1 MKKRILY
8 VEDNLNNLLLVKRII
23 QSEGH
28 DMLEAMDGETG
39 WIVAKREQP
48 DLILMD
54 LHLPGQIDGL
64 ELTRRIKADPQLNHI
79 PVIVLTAHG
88 DAAAQREAEAIGC
101 EGFLHKPADIRQI
114 QAVLRQF
121 LGAPA
126 LPLFSARPF

>member
-8 VEDNLNNLLLVKRII
+8 VEDNLNNMLLVKRII

-28 DMLEAMDGETG
+28 AMLEAVDGETG
-39 WIVAKREQP
+39 WTVAKREQP

-54 LHLPGQIDGL
+54 LRLPGQIDGF

-88 DAAAQREAEAIGC
+88 DAAAQREAETIGC
-101 EGFLHKPADIRQI
+101 EGFLHKPADIRQV
-114 QAVLRQF
+114 QAVLRQY
-121 LGAPA
+121 LGTPA
-126 LPLFSARPF
+126 LPLLSARPF